1 MKHKKLSKVGLF
13 SSLLV
18 VPFAISF
25 FMQYKAPLSD
35 EIKQAENVQPP
46 MTDKQKVLSSLLEIK
61 QFNVDAHIEMKK
73 VESNTSSLMKTL
85 DIDVKAKGDVSNLE
99 DVKLQGAV
107 DAKVNNTTL
116 KANIGYFENDLFLDY
131 GESYFK
137 LSTTSLFDF
146 IGMLPSK
153 FNLGISLPTEI
164 TDIDITAFTDI
175 LDKMDTKEVDPEGGY
190 YFEVPLDD
198 PLGGDSQITLK
209 IVTDED
215 LKFSGI
221 KTDLI
226 AYNDMLFLL
235 DVDLERT
242 SELVFS
248 SPFDNASTLA
258 KYQNF
263 APALTLFDGVYSLT
277 QQKKNTVNID
287 LNVDINDEKD
297 PLLPAN
303 YRKFVE
309 ADLDLTYDIES
320 EEHLFALD
328 GELKV
333 DKKVVDKENDVTT
346 YVNKSTPFSLALFE
360 KTIYT
365 HIGDIALSVNNESL
379 TTMIDYAMY
388 CINDQQMEDLINN
401 LTSSFTNVDL
411 DDTLDKVNQLLGE
424 ITISSDELAIMLN
437 TSIFSRSADVD
448 NNVSALDLSN
458 TVLKIKFDENS
469 GELLEISI
477 TDFVL
482 NNYKAN
488 LVVSFT
494 NHYEPFSLDAVDYQQ
509 IDHLLEPM
517 IGIYELNKDRS
528 QFRLEFDATVSKDD
542 TVENEV
548 VTSYED
554 ITVDGGLQFELDPER
569 HLENHENIGYG
580 YGDVTI
586 TDRKNVKHNIYA
598 DMKSVD
604 ELLMSYSTT
613 TNNAQKDAET
623 SPMYVKMK
631 VQTMK
636 DIVDLVSEVV
646 QEQDAHFQELTGKLF
661 DSLGYMPI
669 EDIINNKDYT
679 QLLAYN
685 IVNSF
690 TVGENYIEIDI
701 SLELLAL
708 EETHAKIK
716 IDFKEEEARN
726 EDEVDH
732 LVLDTLHVSEFSYN
746 GLNLEFNASLKEF
759 NPDLASTR
767 LSKGHK
773 YIDFSDL
780 KVLLRLGINT
790 SKNNYYHFTAQAA
803 VKLSLFSITINLPI
817 DIKVWTKDGDVHVSV
832 DFTSVP
838 TDTLASVA
846 IGPASGYY
854 SLSSRSGSI
863 YYHDGNFFVKRFD
876 TCKTAIIFGKKVNLE
891 YSAKYNTQDFMDNIL
906 QILLGDVI
914 GLRETFMNQIND
926 AISEHNDPD
935 YQMKYEKILKD
946 FIYNETGHYFYFDV
960 DLAEIANNDDLKEFN
975 AVIHTDD
982 TNVNLTGVGVN
993 LEVELVNASLF
1004 SISISVSADI
1014 QLADCSLVADDSNRL
1029 WTQEAVE
1036 QSMANEVSGY
1046 TNLKRI

>member
-1 MKHKKLSKVGLF
+1 M
-13 SSLLV
+13 
-18 VPFAISF
+18 
-25 FMQYKAPLSD
+25 
-35 EIKQAENVQPP
+35 E
-46 MTDKQKVLSSLLEIK
+46 
-61 QFNVDAHIEMKK
+61 
-73 VESNTSSLMKTL
+73 
-85 DIDVKAKGDVSNLE
+85 
-99 DVKLQGAV
+99 
-107 DAKVNNTTL
+107 
-116 KANIGYFENDLFLDY
+116 
-131 GESYFK
+131 
-137 LSTTSLFDF
+137 
-146 IGMLPSK
+146 
-153 FNLGISLPTEI
+153 
-164 TDIDITAFTDI
+164 
-175 LDKMDTKEVDPEGGY
+175 
-190 YFEVPLDD
+190 
-198 PLGGDSQITLK
+198 
-209 IVTDED
+209 
-215 LKFSGI
+215 
-221 KTDLI
+221 
-226 AYNDMLFLL
+226 
-235 DVDLERT
+235 
-242 SELVFS
+242 
-248 SPFDNASTLA
+248 
-258 KYQNF
+258 
-263 APALTLFDGVYSLT
+263 
-277 QQKKNTVNID
+277 
-287 LNVDINDEKD
+287 
-297 PLLPAN
+297 
-303 YRKFVE
+303 VE
-309 ADLDLTYDIES
+309 ANS
-320 EEHLFALD
+320 
-328 GELKV
+328 
-333 DKKVVDKENDVTT
+333 
-346 YVNKSTPFSLALFE
+346 FE
-360 KTIYT
+360 I
-365 HIGDIALSVNNESL
+365 
-379 TTMIDYAMY
+379 
-388 CINDQQMEDLINN
+388 
-401 LTSSFTNVDL
+401 
-411 DDTLDKVNQLLGE
+411 
-424 ITISSDELAIMLN
+424 
-437 TSIFSRSADVD
+437 
-448 NNVSALDLSN
+448 
-458 TVLKIKFDENS
+458 
-469 GELLEISI
+469 
-477 TDFVL
+477 
-482 NNYKAN
+482 
-488 LVVSFT
+488 
-494 NHYEPFSLDAVDYQQ
+494 
-509 IDHLLEPM
+509 
-517 IGIYELNKDRS
+517 
-528 QFRLEFDATVSKDD
+528 
-542 TVENEV
+542 
-548 VTSYED
+548 
-554 ITVDGGLQFELDPER
+554 
-569 HLENHENIGYG
+569 
-580 YGDVTI
+580 
-586 TDRKNVKHNIYA
+586 
-598 DMKSVD
+598 
-604 ELLMSYSTT
+604 
-613 TNNAQKDAET
+613 KDAET

-726 EDEVDH
+726 EDELDH

-876 TCKTAIIFGKKVNLE
+876 ACKTAIIFGKKVNLE

-926 AISEHNDPD
+926 AISEHDDPD

-1036 QSMANEVSGY
+1036 QSMENEVSGY